1 MEIKKGNLNFDQT
14 GRAYPDNPHLEENW
28 NCIWED
34 EGKYYKLVGDINNK
48 EWEEV
53 QLGEDPKEEKLNEA
67 ADKWVFETNGH
78 KWSNNDDTAGD
89 NYGSFKAGAEW
100 QAKTMYSKEAVEEM
114 FATLK
119 RNSVDNI
126 ATIHNIDLF
135 IESWTREFK
144 KQNNERITRKN
155 PIMVEI

>member
-144 KQNNERITRKN
+144 K
-155 PIMVEI
+155 

>member
-1 MEIKKGNLNFDQT
+1 MKQETLD
-14 GRAYPDNPHLEENW
+14 
-28 NCIWED
+28 
-34 EGKYYKLVGDINNK
+34 
-48 EWEEV
+48 
-53 QLGEDPKEEKLNEA
+53 A
-67 ADKWVFETNGH
+67 AHEWVFETNGH

-89 NYGSFKAGAEW
+89 NYGSFIAGAEW

-144 KQNNERITRKN
+144 KQ
-155 PIMVEI
+155 